1 MWKFRRLDI
10 DLHAMDAATQSMIV
24 LKDNGY
30 RLSEMEIATY
40 DLDENHI
47 LGIAVP
53 PSQSVAS
60 YYALDNR
67 IVSEM
72 KGIAKHDAKVAI
84 VAYCEEAKEVFLLD
98 TVPAQ
103 EVAACVL
110 LDVIKGVI
118 QFRTETITSS
128 RPSTMRL
135 QGCEAAKDSRG
146 RFVRQVE
153 RYGKTRK
160 PCQEDDSFDLWNALG
175 LDD

>member
-10 DLHAMDAATQSMIV
+10 DLRAMDAAAQSMVV
-24 LKDNGY
+24 LKDDGY
-30 RLSEMEIATY
+30 GISELEIATY
-40 DLDENHI
+40 SLDENHI

-60 YYALDNR
+60 HYALDNR
-67 IVSEM
+67 IVNEM

-84 VAYCEEAKEVFLLD
+84 VAYCEQTKEVFLLD

-110 LDVIKGVI
+110 LDVIKGAM
-118 QFRTETITSS
+118 QCGAETLTS
-128 RPSTMRL
+128 RPSTMRI
-135 QGCEAAKDSRG
+135 QGCDAARDSRG

-153 RYGKTRK
+153 RYAETRK
-160 PCQEDDSFDLWNALG
+160 ACQEDDSFDLWNALG